1 MSRGA
6 PTRKVAIMPAKP
18 AAVEKAVD
26 ELVTI
31 RRSDLERIL
40 ALLQKLEG

>member
-1 MSRGA
+1 
-6 PTRKVAIMPAKP
+6 MPAKP
-18 AAVEKAVD
+18 DVVEKAVD

-40 ALLQKLEG
+40 ALLQKLEGSGSSRRVS